1 MSDDI
6 TKVLEKWDY
15 RLGRVDARRVM
26 GEDGV
31 EKLQLRIDL
40 GLLQM
45 NAQFR
50 PDGKRPFGHPT
61 LLDHFLIR
69 LEKHR
74 KENGGE
80 DDNFQINPDEC
91 AKLQQEAIQYHHRS
105 ICNFELAD
113 YEAVERD
120 TEHILELLDF
130 VQDFAP
136 EEEIGQS
143 FQQFR
148 PQTIMLQIRAIGTEL
163 IAASNY
169 DAAINEINNASD
181 NYTLYKVEEGVRS
194 FYNTA
199 VLSGL
204 AEPEKYKVR
213 VKFFVNSEGVR
224 RNSITLLEP
233 KNPSDRHMISF
244 YAAKN
249 AIIKALTD
257 KTNYISREKYPS
269 GINIILNFT
278 PSLGVG
284 YD

>member
-6 TKVLEKWDY
+6 TKVLENWDY
-15 RLGRVDARRVM
+15 RLGRVDARRVK

-31 EKLQLRIDL
+31 DKLQLRIDL

-74 KENGGE
+74 EKNGGE
-80 DDNFQINPDEC
+80 DNDFSINPEEC

-105 ICNFELAD
+105 ICNFELED

-130 VQDFAP
+130 VQEYADG
-136 EEEIGQS
+136 EEIGQS

-148 PQTIMLQIRAIGTEL
+148 PQTIMMQIRAVGTEL
-163 IAASNY
+163 IAENNY
-169 DAAINEINNASD
+169 EGAIEEITNAIEELNQFYSEIGRDELVDSSMEIHSLGEWLKDVEAEAAEKKPM
-181 NYTLYKVEEGVRS
+181 TEVEKLQHKLNKAIEQED
-194 FYNTA
+194 YEA
-199 VLSGL
+199 
-204 AEPEKYKVR
+204 
-213 VKFFVNSEGVR
+213 
-224 RNSITLLEP
+224 
-233 KNPSDRHMISF
+233 
-244 YAAKN
+244 AAKLRDEL
-249 AIIKALTD
+249 AKLDD
-257 KTNYISREKYPS
+257 KKK
-269 GINIILNFT
+269 G
-278 PSLGVG
+278 
-284 YD
+284 

>member
-130 VQDFAP
+130 VQNFAP

-169 DAAINEINNASD
+169 DAAINEINNAIEELNQFYTEMGREELVD
-181 NYTLYKVEEGVRS
+181 NSMEAHSLREWLKDVEKEAAEKKPMTRREKLQYKLS
-194 FYNTA
+194 NA
-199 VLSGL
+199 VQREDYE
-204 AEPEKYKVR
+204 A
-213 VKFFVNSEGVR
+213 
-224 RNSITLLEP
+224 
-233 KNPSDRHMISF
+233 
-244 YAAKN
+244 AAKLRDQLAKLPESKEN
-249 AIIKALTD
+249 
-257 KTNYISREKYPS
+257 
-269 GINIILNFT
+269 
-278 PSLGVG
+278 
-284 YD
+284 